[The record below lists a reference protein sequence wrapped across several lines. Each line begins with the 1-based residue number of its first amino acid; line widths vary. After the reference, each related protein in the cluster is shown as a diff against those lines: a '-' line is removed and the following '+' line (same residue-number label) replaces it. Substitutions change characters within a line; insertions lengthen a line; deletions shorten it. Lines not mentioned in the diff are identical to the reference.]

1 MREASGYVREICEEI
16 CFDRIKEVASQK
28 QILEN
33 NGGPTSPKEVTTQM
47 KRAKQATH
55 PSASS
60 HQSEKKKSK
69 RNSRVNE
76 VSPRLTEAEFKT
88 ISFNCRFLSRFSKYE
103 RE

>member
-1 MREASGYVREICEEI
+1 MREASGYVREICEGI

-60 HQSEKKKSK
+60 HQSEKKKIEKKFTS
-69 RNSRVNE
+69 
-76 VSPRLTEAEFKT
+76 
-88 ISFNCRFLSRFSKYE
+88 
-103 RE
+103 